1 MASISCCST
10 FHSRS
15 KVSNKEHMSHP
26 KISVKRPLA
35 LTTKKYRNKLTLF
48 CNSLVLFFFSFFLE
62 QNTAIES
69 QMMMFNIFPIHDK

>member
-15 KVSNKEHMSHP
+15 KFSNKEHMSHP

-35 LTTKKYRNKLTLF
+35 LTTKKYKLTLF